1 HDYEQEWNAINEL
14 LRADGTWSGFER
26 NVFFANN
33 GDGTFSDI
41 SGAVGLDFLE
51 DGRAFALSDFDHD
64 GRLEVFLRNRNA
76 PQLRLLKNVIEG
88 LPPSIALRL
97 HGVKSNRDA
106 IGAVLTLQSD
116 LGKQT
121 KSLQAG
127 SGFLSQHSKEL
138 LFGLGQTSGPVQV
151 SVRWPSGLV
160 QEYRNLPINH
170 RIWLEEGKAEFRQ
183 EPFAVQNAAGRSVSK
198 AQPPES
204 FPIDVETWLLA
215 PISAPNFSLP
225 DTSG

>member
-1 HDYEQEWNAINEL
+1 M
-14 LRADGTWSGFER
+14 
-26 NVFFANN
+26 
-33 GDGTFSDI
+33 
-41 SGAVGLDFLE
+41 
-51 DGRAFALSDFDHD
+51 
-64 GRLEVFLRNRNA
+64 
-76 PQLRLLKNVIEG
+76 
-88 LPPSIALRL
+88 RL

-106 IGAVLTLQSD
+106 IGAVITLHSD

-170 RIWLEEGKAEFRQ
+170 RIGLEEGKAEFRK
-183 EPFAVQNAAGRSVSK
+183 EPFTLQNAAGRPAPK
-198 AQPPES
+198 AQPTES
-204 FPIDVETWLLA
+204 FPVDVETWLLA
-215 PISAPNFSLP
+215 PISAPDFSLP
-225 DTSG
+225 DTSGQIRTLTSWRGKPVLLSFWAHGSTLCEKNLATFAQRQLRWSTQGLQLLTMNMDMANIDDDAKQTPLAHGSRFHFLFSAHRVK